1 MVHSFQLWFVLLLN
15 NILSISY
22 QSVGNNI
29 AILIDSVAAMQNT
42 PSHFRKMYSL
52 VKTQGISKSDFYDF
66 LDKLG
71 TRFFLCLARIFL
83 PLSHIGTTPRGCG
96 TKKLK
101 YSCLLCGRRK
111 ESPGFFFAGMQRRGP
126 GMKKWRFLSLKS
138 SRIKISHSPFFD

>member
-22 QSVGNNI
+22 QSVGNNT
-29 AILIDSVAAMQNT
+29 AILIDSVAAMQNI

-71 TRFFLCLARIFL
+71 TRFSMQPIP
-83 PLSHIGTTPRGCG
+83 PLINICP
-96 TKKLK
+96 
-101 YSCLLCGRRK
+101 
-111 ESPGFFFAGMQRRGP
+111 
-126 GMKKWRFLSLKS
+126 
-138 SRIKISHSPFFD
+138 

>member
-29 AILIDSVAAMQNT
+29 AILIDSVAAMQNI
-42 PSHFRKMYSL
+42 PNHFRKMYSL

-71 TRFFLCLARIFL
+71 TRFFILCNHFHHQ
-83 PLSHIGTTPRGCG
+83 STFV
-96 TKKLK
+96 LK
-101 YSCLLCGRRK
+101 
-111 ESPGFFFAGMQRRGP
+111 SPP
-126 GMKKWRFLSLKS
+126 FLSVYP
-138 SRIKISHSPFFD
+138 IVEM

>member
-22 QSVGNNI
+22 QSVGNNT
-29 AILIDSVAAMQNT
+29 AILIDSVAAMQNI

-83 PLSHIGTTPRGCG
+83 PLSNIGTTPRGCG

-138 SRIKISHSPFFD
+138 SRIKISHSPFFY

>member
-22 QSVGNNI
+22 QSVGNNT
-29 AILIDSVAAMQNT
+29 AILIDSVAAMQNI

-71 TRFFLCLARIFL
+71 TRFFILCNQ
-83 PLSHIGTTPRGCG
+83 SHNQRFV
-96 TKKLK
+96 LK
-101 YSCLLCGRRK
+101 
-111 ESPGFFFAGMQRRGP
+111 SPP
-126 GMKKWRFLSLKS
+126 FLSVYP
-138 SRIKISHSPFFD
+138 IVEM

>member
-1 MVHSFQLWFVLLLN
+1 MVHFFQLWFVLLLN

-22 QSVGNNI
+22 QSVGNNT
-29 AILIDSVAAMQNT
+29 AILIDSVAAMQNI

>member
-1 MVHSFQLWFVLLLN
+1 MRKRIYGIIESASEKERLSNIYDIFMMIVILASVVQLCFKTEYFVL
-15 NILSISY
+15 IIIDK
-22 QSVGNNI
+22 I
-29 AILIDSVAAMQNT
+29 A
-42 PSHFRKMYSL
+42 L
-52 VKTQGISKSDFYDF
+52 VI
-66 LDKLG
+66 
-71 TRFFLCLARIFL
+71 FLCLARIFL